1 MPFLAPEDIEW
12 IQKMYS
18 ADTND
23 DVWRRLWD
31 DFQDQ
36 KTHIR
41 LLKNGRD
48 RAEMGVLGMCAREVE
63 LQKKYDA
70 ALKQIENFKG
80 ELEIAWDEDE
90 VGKAERKVLD
100 AMKNANK
107 FSLIELAELPAGE
120 KFASV
125 GPACNAE
132 LDRRKLGR

>member
-1 MPFLAPEDIEW
+1 MSHLTPDDTEW
-12 IQKMYS
+12 IKSVYS
-18 ADTND
+18 LSGTD

-70 ALKQIENFKG
+70 TFKEIENLKG
-80 ELEIAWDEDE
+80 ELEVAWEEDE

-125 GPACNAE
+125 GPACKAE